1 MDTRYREDGDPY
13 ARDERR
19 PPLVKSWVW
28 GALAVAA
35 IGGMAYTWWPRH
47 WQQVPVLDEKSSVV
61 FPTPVWNG
69 YQSTPT
75 PKLQQAVFEPDTRY
89 DALERQV
96 RAIQAEDAKLREML
110 QQLQH
115 RPVEASKAPQAPAPQ
130 AAPAPKPVI
139 PRHRD
144 MGYLAFAQAEEK
156 TDAEPLYA
164 LAPGDAKIG
173 CTVEAKQN
181 SDVESIGTVKV
192 TVNVFDTDSRR
203 RLLIPQGST
212 ILVQYQSRN
221 LVYGNQRLPEHSTI
235 LTLPNGTTKELNEEP
250 VMDQVGQAGL
260 VSSVDT
266 HFWRAVP
273 AILIQGVL
281 RGSQQTISSTNP
293 VIGGVA
299 GSAAQYG
306 QRITQPYIDTRPTI
320 VVEAGEECL
329 VILTRTIQLPEYKEV
344 RARKG

>member
-1 MDTRYREDGDPY
+1 MDARYREDGDPY

-19 PPLVKSWVW
+19 PPLVKPWVW

-35 IGGMAYTWWPRH
+35 IGGMAYAWWPRH
-47 WQQVPVLDEKSSVV
+47 WAQVPVIDEKKAII
-61 FPTPVWNG
+61 TEAVWNG
-69 YQSTPT
+69 YPSATA
-75 PKLQQAVFEPDTRY
+75 PKLQQAVSEPDPRV
-89 DALERQV
+89 DALQRQL
-96 RAIQAEDAKLREML
+96 RAMQDEQAKLREML
-110 QQLQH
+110 QQSQN
-115 RPVEASKAPQAPAPQ
+115 RPAPDPQRAHAPASQ
-130 AAPAPKPVI
+130 AAPAPKPV
-139 PRHRD
+139 PQRHRD
-144 MGYLAFAQAEEK
+144 MGYLAFAQPEEK
-156 TDAEPLYA
+156 TEAEPLYV
-164 LAPGDAKIG
+164 LAPADTKIG

-181 SDVESIGTVKV
+181 SDVESVGTVKV
-192 TVNVFDTDSRR
+192 NVNVFDTDSRR

-212 ILVQYQSRN
+212 ILVKYQSRN
-221 LVYGNQRLPEHSTI
+221 LVYGNQRLPEHSAM

-260 VSSVDT
+260 VSSVDN

-299 GSAAQYG
+299 GSVAQYG